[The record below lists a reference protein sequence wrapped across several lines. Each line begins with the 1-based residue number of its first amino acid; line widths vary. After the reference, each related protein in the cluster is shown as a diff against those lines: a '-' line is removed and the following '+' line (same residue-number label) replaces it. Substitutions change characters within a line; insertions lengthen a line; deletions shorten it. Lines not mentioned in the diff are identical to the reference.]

1 MNTIET
7 RVLNLVESS
16 LVSPHG
22 MAGETGCGHVYE
34 PEKVGRQ
41 VVRRLVK
48 WHNRPPLPFFPLIR
62 V

>member
-1 MNTIET
+1 MVWQERQAVDMSMNLK
-7 RVLNLVESS
+7 RS
-16 LVSPHG
+16 
-22 MAGETGCGHVYE
+22 A
-34 PEKVGRQ
+34 RQ